1 MTPEGMTDWFEVEQL
16 DSDTYA
22 ISELRHWEET
32 HCFLLCGTERAAL
45 IDTGL
50 GVAAI
55 KVVVERLTP
64 LPITVL
70 TTHAHWDHIGGHAFF
85 RDIGVH
91 EAEKDWLSVQFPL
104 PLQVVKK
111 NLLREPCDFPR
122 AFDADAYRL
131 FKGPVQRV
139 FHDGDRVDLGGRSL
153 TVLHTPGHSPGHCC
167 YYEPERQVL
176 YSGDLVYRGCLDAFY
191 PTTDPLL
198 FAKSIQKVRGL
209 AIRRVWP
216 AHHQLRIPV
225 ALIGQIDQAF
235 ENLQRRGKLVQGS
248 GLFDFG
254 AFQIHL

>member
-1 MTPEGMTDWFEVEQL
+1 MVPEAMPDWFEVEQL

-22 ISELRHWEET
+22 ISEPRHWEET

-50 GVAAI
+50 GVASI
-55 KVVVERLTP
+55 KAVVDRLTS

-70 TTHAHWDHIGGHAFF
+70 TTHAHWDHIGGHASFA
-85 RDIGVH
+85 DIGIH
-91 EAEKDWLSVQFPL
+91 EAERDWLCVQFPL

-111 NLLREPCDFPR
+111 NLLREPCDFPQ
-122 AFDADAYRL
+122 AFDAEAYRL
-131 FKGPVQRV
+131 FRGPVQRL

-167 YYEPERQVL
+167 FYESERQVL
-176 YSGDLVYRGCLDAFY
+176 YSGDLVYSGCLDAFY

-209 AIRRVWP
+209 AIRRVLP
-216 AHHQLRIPV
+216 AHHQLHIPV
-225 ALIGQIDQAF
+225 DLSGQIDQAF
-235 ENLQRRGKLVQGS
+235 GSLQRRGKLAQGS